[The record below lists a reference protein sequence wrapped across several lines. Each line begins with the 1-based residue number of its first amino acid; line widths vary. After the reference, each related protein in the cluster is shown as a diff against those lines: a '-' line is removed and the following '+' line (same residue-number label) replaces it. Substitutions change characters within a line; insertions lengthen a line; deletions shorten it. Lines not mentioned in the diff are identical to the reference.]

1 MISTASYVDQVVF
14 SDHTRQKTADVFVQ
28 RLAHYQE
35 EDEEEEEEEEHTNL
49 TRIRQ
54 RKIQPFKS
62 KIDTHAE
69 QLPIHISDD
78 DDDEEDPRWDDAA
91 VAKVIPVM
99 ADEYNSDSGIS
110 SLRTDFHKQQ
120 PPKKDSARS
129 SDFGDDH
136 SWVERATA
144 PAHNSLML
152 KTFPGLRQTVA
163 SAAPVPPPPP
173 PPAAL
178 EPNQD
183 LSRLMRE
190 KSKELE
196 KQIDIFQKENAKLES
211 LCNERNVAIKKLKQ
225 DRDEYEKNKEKQLEE
240 FNQMKD
246 EEMKKLKQE
255 KRLFEQHRQQLRDFP
270 DKREREEIESLKRQI
285 LALQDDVK
293 QREIRWSTTINRLK
307 ERIETLEYENAE
319 LKQEKEI
326 IERKRLDLMHQLQV
340 SSKHDDSSS
349 LPTRKSLHDLQQA
362 KRPKPAVTNTSVA
375 SSKAQPM
382 PKTMVV
388 RNSEPAAKPK
398 AAANGRRTPTNV
410 LGVNGLKNN
419 VDTSRKLVSLP
430 AMKQTPSLT
439 DLSET
444 MDPRL
449 LITARTDS
457 SEEEIHRGQLSGG
470 REEYVS
476 P

>member
-14 SDHTRQKTADVFVQ
+14 SDHARQKTTDVFVQ

-35 EDEEEEEEEEHTNL
+35 EDEEEEEEHTDL

-69 QLPIHISDD
+69 QLPIHISD

-136 SWVERATA
+136 SWVERTAA

-173 PPAAL
+173 LPPPVTL

-225 DRDEYEKNKEKQLEE
+225 DRDEYEKNKEKQLDE

-293 QREIRWSTTINRLK
+293 QRETRWSTTINRLK

-340 SSKHDDSSS
+340 SSKHEDSSS
-349 LPTRKSLHDLQQA
+349 LPTRKSLHDLQQV
-362 KRPKPAVTNTSVA
+362 KRPKPAVT

-388 RNSEPAAKPK
+388 RNSEPVVKPK
-398 AAANGRRTPTNV
+398 VATNGRRTPTNV

-419 VDTSRKLVSLP
+419 VDTSRKLVSMT
-430 AMKQTPSLT
+430 ATKQTPSLN

-457 SEEEIHRGQLSGG
+457 SEEEILRGQMSTG
-470 REEYVS
+470 REDYVS